1 MGHLLG
7 AISKGVYNN
16 EGEGD
21 GKGEGDGETVK
32 FFLYNKNKSFITFFI
47 E

>member
-16 EGEGD
+16 DEGEGEGD
-21 GKGEGDGETVK
+21 GKGEWDGETVK
-32 FFLYNKNKSFITFFI
+32 FFLYNKNKMFH
-47 E
+47 